1 MPSDHEGVFQVETPG
16 AVWMKGWCSMWRGMV
31 VGTGLALLVVGAVSG
46 QGQRSPATLDDLL
59 REIRG
64 LRADLNESLRSTTR
78 SQLVMGRV
86 QVQEQRIATFKG
98 ELINTQFQLRVATQD
113 RERTETVA
121 TTVEDAIRSGNLAAD
136 RARQLEKELADVK
149 DRLLREQRTES
160 ELRYREVELLTSLA
174 TEQNRW
180 TDFNSRLD
188 ELERALSPQ
197 R

>member
-1 MPSDHEGVFQVETPG
+1 MTKLRTTLLGVSVGVLSG
-16 AVWMKGWCSMWRGMV
+16 A
-31 VGTGLALLVVGAVSG
+31 LVASG
-46 QGQRSPATLDDLL
+46 QAQRSPATLDDLL

-86 QVQEQRIATFKG
+86 QVQEQRISTLKG
-98 ELINTQFQLRVATQD
+98 ELFNTQMVLRMAAQE
-113 RERTETVA
+113 RERTETTA
-121 TTVEDAIRSGNLAAD
+121 TGVEDGIRSGNLSTE

-160 ELRYREVELLTSLA
+160 ELHNREVELLTTLA
-174 TEQNRW
+174 TEQSRW
-180 TDFNSRLD
+180 TDLNSRLD
-188 ELERALSPQ
+188 DLERTLS

>member
-1 MPSDHEGVFQVETPG
+1 MLRQITFACLVALVIVGV
-16 AVWMKGWCSMWRGMV
+16 A
-31 VGTGLALLVVGAVSG
+31 SG

-59 REIRG
+59 REIQG
-64 LRADLNESLRSTTR
+64 LRGDLNESLRSSTR
-78 SQLVMGRV
+78 SQLTIGRV

-98 ELINTQFQLRVATQD
+98 DLTNTQFQLRVATQD

-121 TTVEDAIRSGNLAAD
+121 TSVEDAIRSGNLTTE

-149 DRLLREQRTES
+149 DRLYREQRTEN
-160 ELRYREVELLTSLA
+160 ELRNREAELVSTLA
-174 TEQNRW
+174 IEQGRW

-188 ELERALSPQ
+188 DLERALS

>member
-1 MPSDHEGVFQVETPG
+1 
-16 AVWMKGWCSMWRGMV
+16 MWRGMA
-31 VGTGLALLVVGAVSG
+31 VGTCLALLVGGGVSG

-59 REIRG
+59 REVRA

-86 QVQEQRIATFKG
+86 QVQEQRISTLKG
-98 ELINTQFQLRVATQD
+98 ELFNTQMVLRMAAQE
-113 RERTETVA
+113 RERTETTA
-121 TTVEDAIRSGNLAAD
+121 TNVEDAIRSGNLSTE

-160 ELRYREVELLTSLA
+160 ELRYREAELVSTLA
-174 TEQNRW
+174 IDQNRW
-180 TDFNSRLD
+180 TKFNSRLD
-188 ELERALSPQ
+188 DLERALSPQ

>member
-1 MPSDHEGVFQVETPG
+1 
-16 AVWMKGWCSMWRGMV
+16 MWRGIAI
-31 VGTGLALLVVGAVSG
+31 GTCLALLVVGMVSG

-64 LRADLNESLRSTTR
+64 LREDLNESLRSTTR

-98 ELINTQFQLRVATQD
+98 EVFNTHMLLRMAAQE
-113 RERTETVA
+113 RERTENLA
-121 TTVEDAIRSGNLAAD
+121 ASVEDGIRSGNLSTE

-160 ELRYREVELLTSLA
+160 ELRYREAELMSALA
-174 TEQNRW
+174 IEQNRGA
-180 TDFNSRLD
+180 DFNSRLD
-188 ELERALSPQ
+188 DLERALSPQ

>member
-1 MPSDHEGVFQVETPG
+1 MGRGTAIGV
-16 AVWMKGWCSMWRGMV
+16 
-31 VGTGLALLVVGAVSG
+31 GLALLVAGVVSG

-59 REIRG
+59 AEVRA

-78 SQLVMGRV
+78 AHLVMGRV
-86 QVQEQRIATFKG
+86 QVQEQRIATLKG
-98 ELINTQFQLRVATQD
+98 DLINTQFQLRVAVQERD
-113 RERTETVA
+113 RTEA
-121 TTVEDAIRSGNLAAD
+121 TAVGVEDAIRSGNLSTD

-160 ELRYREVELLTSLA
+160 ELRYREAELANELA
-174 TEQNRW
+174 LEQNRW

-188 ELERALSPQ
+188 DLERALSGA

>member
-1 MPSDHEGVFQVETPG
+1 
-16 AVWMKGWCSMWRGMV
+16 MWRGIA
-31 VGTGLALLVVGAVSG
+31 VGSCLALLVVGVVSG

-64 LRADLNESLRSTTR
+64 LRADLTESLRGTTR

-86 QVQEQRIATFKG
+86 QVQEQRISSLKG
-98 ELINTQFQLRVATQD
+98 ELFNTQMLLRIAAQE
-113 RERTETVA
+113 RERTDA
-121 TTVEDAIRSGNLAAD
+121 TATAVEDGIRSGNLATE

-149 DRLLREQRTES
+149 DRLYREQRTEN
-160 ELRYREVELLTSLA
+160 ELRNREAELANTLA
-174 TEQNRW
+174 IEQNRW

-188 ELERALSPQ
+188 ELERALL